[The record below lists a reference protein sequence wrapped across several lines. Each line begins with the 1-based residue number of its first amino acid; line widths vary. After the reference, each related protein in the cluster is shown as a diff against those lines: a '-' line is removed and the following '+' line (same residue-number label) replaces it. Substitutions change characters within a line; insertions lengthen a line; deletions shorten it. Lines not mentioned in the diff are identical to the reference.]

1 MRKILHLLRLAVL
14 MATPVVAGAQCVP
27 SVALSG
33 DSTGTAYNMPVNT
46 YFNYSLVEMI
56 FDADELGGP
65 MTIDT
70 IGFYFASQNVM
81 SRATNVQI
89 YIMYTDREEFASSTD
104 YQVVDATAVMV
115 YSGALNCSHGW
126 NNFALS
132 TPFNYDGDGNLMVV
146 VHDNL
151 TGYDGA
157 SYRFA
162 TSSTGD
168 AYKTLER
175 HGDILNP
182 DPTLMAYGGTVPGS
196 RFAYRPV
203 MRLAGC
209 EAAAPACH
217 RVKNLSVT
225 DATTNSITLGWT
237 DTLNTGASYSV
248 YMNVDGVDSLLASGF
263 SNTTYTATGLAA
275 STAYVFSVVAD
286 CGSGEASLPVMVS
299 GRTDCGAIDVLPQS
313 WSFED
318 AELQGSTN
326 MLRLPWCMTRY
337 ASGTGGYTYY
347 PFSSGTGWADPRT
360 GSRYLVFYPG
370 APATYP
376 DTQAVVLPPVDV
388 TVYPM
393 NGNRVT
399 FWARMARMSGTSYS
413 ALVNVG
419 TVASL
424 ADMSSFVLLDTVRV
438 AGDQYQQF
446 RVSLAESPATNAYV
460 VLAVLRSGDNGGY
473 SLLLDDLTL
482 EQQPLCADVT
492 HLTVD
497 SVSSSTVSLSW
508 DEVAGATFEV
518 YDMADTSVI
527 DTLVAVNHYTVTGL
541 SANTTYTFGVR
552 AVCPTGDGQVTIVSA
567 VTACSAVS
575 LPLTEDFENA
585 LTFACWTT
593 ANTHSSTGL
602 TTTSAYSGSQS
613 FRFYY
618 TTNPPQYLISPEL
631 EGGANGV
638 TVEFSYANYSN
649 SYPES
654 FAVGYSTG
662 GNAPEAFTWLPEVT
676 GVATGGNYVRY
687 SEIVA
692 VPGIRYV
699 AIKHTSNDQY
709 YLFVDSVVIGEA
721 LSCQPVTALTV
732 DSVTAS
738 SVFLSWNH
746 GGGSAVTYDIFMDTV
761 EVANGV
767 SDTHYEVSDLEGST
781 TYTFSVVAHCTETDV
796 SPAATVSAMTDCG
809 EGSCQLTFQVNDY
822 YADGWQGAYIGVVQ
836 SGIEMGTVTCQ
847 GSNESYTVRVCSGV
861 PVSLMWH
868 VGTADEETMFT
879 VLDGGGAVAYAC
891 TTEVANTFSPAA
903 PFATLASPCPA
914 CLVPIVTVDSV
925 SSDEVFVS
933 WTSGNA
939 IAYNIYINDT
949 ILEAQGVTDNHYAI
963 NALEPSTGYVI
974 GVQAICS
981 DGDTSGLGT
990 ALAFTECAGG
1000 PCEIVIATGQYGLLG
1015 ASIDVL
1021 QGGALVDNFYDASAG
1036 AVTHTVSVCGGAP
1049 ISFVYHQTPYAS
1061 FGYAGMISFTITN
1074 GGGEQVYECLSA
1086 TNLHEGETFLTL
1098 DDACPSCATPQV
1110 ELVSATETTAT
1121 IRWSATAASYA
1132 VYRDSVLVQA
1142 GVSDTFY
1149 TFTGL
1154 SASTG
1159 YVFGVVAVCST
1170 TDSSGRADVSVLTPC
1185 GTVTAL
1191 PYAENFDESL
1201 GCWTTVNNSADG
1213 LPWFWQSSGSDLA
1226 AHSGGGMALSVS
1238 YNYPDPVHADTWLVS
1253 PQIALPAAGSDSIVL
1268 SWWYRVDGNYPDDR
1282 YEVRLSTTGSDV
1294 AAFTTQL
1301 ADVQPTAVN
1310 DSWTHLMVNL
1320 TPYAG
1325 QSVHIAFHHY
1335 NSYDA
1340 DILAIDDV
1348 EIYEG
1353 IYTEPEPDTLVVVF
1367 EVDDATMGT
1376 TVPAPGTY
1384 LYGEG
1389 DTIFFGSY
1397 AVDGHRFA
1405 RWEITYIA
1413 DGQSETDTLD
1423 AEYANGY
1430 YIPAVYWMEMDT
1442 VVFRAYFEVG
1452 RPDSTT
1458 ATYAVNDASM
1468 GTTIPA
1474 PGTYTIYVG
1483 DSITAAAR
1491 ANAGYELAYWTLAT
1505 HRLGSVVSV
1514 DTFAAVNPVFF
1525 GILPQ
1530 GYADY
1535 DATITITAVF
1545 QASTATQHMVTLLSA
1560 DSTMGRVVP
1569 AGVSAVN
1576 EGSSFTATAYP
1587 EAGYHFVAW
1596 TNGSG
1601 QVSTANP
1608 YVFTVT
1614 ADVTLTATFEANDT
1628 VVAYYEF
1635 SVVSESTQQGAVSSN
1650 VPVGQ
1655 VAGGT
1660 VVTVTATPAEGYHF
1674 LYWVDINYQLVSSD
1688 NPYTFT
1694 VSGDVSL
1701 VAVFEA
1707 DPTQGIGD
1715 VDDAGANIYSA
1726 DGKIVVEGAEN
1737 REIHVY
1743 DVNGRVVCRVV
1754 AAAGSEAIAVSAT
1767 GVYLV
1772 KVGKAPARRVV
1783 VVR

>member
-1 MRKILHLLRLAVL
+1 MRKILHLLTFAAL

-27 SVALSG
+27 SVVLSG

-263 SNTTYTATGLAA
+263 SSTTYTATGLAA
-275 STAYVFSVVAD
+275 STAYAFIVVAD
-286 CGSGEASLPVMVS
+286 CGSGEASAPVMVS

-347 PFSSGTGWADPRT
+347 PFSSGAGNSNPRT
-360 GSRYLVFYPG
+360 GDRFLDFYPG
-370 APATYP
+370 ASGAYP

-388 TVYPM
+388 AVYPM
-393 NGNRVT
+393 NGNRIT

-473 SLLLDDLTL
+473 SLFLDDLTL
-482 EQQPLCADVT
+482 E
-492 HLTVD
+492 
-497 SVSSSTVSLSW
+497 
-508 DEVAGATFEV
+508 E
-518 YDMADTSVI
+518 
-527 DTLVAVNHYTVTGL
+527 
-541 SANTTYTFGVR
+541 
-552 AVCPTGDGQVTIVSA
+552 
-567 VTACSAVS
+567 
-575 LPLTEDFENA
+575 
-585 LTFACWTT
+585 
-593 ANTHSSTGL
+593 
-602 TTTSAYSGSQS
+602 
-613 FRFYY
+613 
-618 TTNPPQYLISPEL
+618 
-631 EGGANGV
+631 
-638 TVEFSYANYSN
+638 
-649 SYPES
+649 
-654 FAVGYSTG
+654 
-662 GNAPEAFTWLPEVT
+662 AP
-676 GVATGGNYVRY
+676 
-687 SEIVA
+687 
-692 VPGIRYV
+692 
-699 AIKHTSNDQY
+699 
-709 YLFVDSVVIGEA
+709 
-721 LSCQPVTALTV
+721 SCLPVTALTV

-767 SDTHYEVSDLEGST
+767 SNTHYEVSDLEGST
-781 TYTFSVVAHCTETDV
+781 TYTFSVVAHCTETDA

-809 EGSCQLTFQVNDY
+809 DGSCQLTFQVNDY

-868 VGTADEETMFT
+868 IGTADEEAMFT

-891 TTEVANTFSPAA
+891 TTEVANTFSPAV

-1036 AVTHTVSVCGGAP
+1036 AATHTVSVCGDAP

-1061 FGYAGMISFTITN
+1061 FGYAGMISFTIAN

-1110 ELVSATETTAT
+1110 ELVSATEASAT

-1159 YVFGVVAVCST
+1159 YVFGVVAVCSA

-1185 GTVTAL
+1185 GTVTAM
-1191 PYAENFDESL
+1191 PYAESFDESL

-1310 DSWTHLMVNL
+1310 DSWTQLMVNL

-1413 DGQSETDTLD
+1413 DDQSETDTLD

-1442 VVFRAYFEVG
+1442 VIFRAYFEVG

-1483 DSITAAAR
+1483 DSITAVAR

-1576 EGSSFTATAYP
+1576 EGGSFSATAYP

-1596 TNGSG
+1596 TNGTG

-1614 ADVTLTATFEANDT
+1614 GDITLTATFEANDT
-1628 VVAYYEF
+1628 VVTYYEV
-1635 SVVSESTQQGAVSSN
+1635 SVVSEREQWGSVSSS
-1650 VPVGQ
+1650 VPDGQ

-1674 LYWVDINYQLVSSD
+1674 LYWVDINYQLVSSA

-1694 VSGDVSL
+1694 VNGDVSL

-1707 DPTQGIGD
+1707 DEPQGIGD
-1715 VDDAGANIYSA
+1715 VEDTDVSIYST
-1726 DGKIVVEGAEN
+1726 DGKIVVEGAGN

-1743 DVNGRVVCRVV
+1743 DVNGRVVCSRA

>member
-1 MRKILHLLRLAVL
+1 MRKILHLLTLAAL

-27 SVALSG
+27 TVALSG
-33 DSTGTAYNMPVNT
+33 DSTGTAYSMPVNT

-104 YQVVDATAVMV
+104 YQVVDATAVLV

-182 DPTLMAYGGTVPGS
+182 DPTLMAYGGTVPGT
-196 RFAYRPV
+196 RYAYRPV

-275 STAYVFSVVAD
+275 STAYAFIVVAD

-393 NGNRVT
+393 NGNRIT

-419 TVASL
+419 TVTSL

-482 EQQPLCADVT
+482 E
-492 HLTVD
+492 
-497 SVSSSTVSLSW
+497 
-508 DEVAGATFEV
+508 E
-518 YDMADTSVI
+518 
-527 DTLVAVNHYTVTGL
+527 
-541 SANTTYTFGVR
+541 
-552 AVCPTGDGQVTIVSA
+552 
-567 VTACSAVS
+567 
-575 LPLTEDFENA
+575 
-585 LTFACWTT
+585 
-593 ANTHSSTGL
+593 
-602 TTTSAYSGSQS
+602 
-613 FRFYY
+613 
-618 TTNPPQYLISPEL
+618 
-631 EGGANGV
+631 
-638 TVEFSYANYSN
+638 
-649 SYPES
+649 
-654 FAVGYSTG
+654 
-662 GNAPEAFTWLPEVT
+662 AP
-676 GVATGGNYVRY
+676 
-687 SEIVA
+687 
-692 VPGIRYV
+692 
-699 AIKHTSNDQY
+699 
-709 YLFVDSVVIGEA
+709 
-721 LSCQPVTALTV
+721 SCLPVTALTV

-746 GGGSAVTYDIFMDTV
+746 SGGSAVTYDIFMDTV

-847 GSNESYTVRVCSGV
+847 GSNENYSVRVCSGV

-868 VGTADEETMFT
+868 VGTADEEAMFT

-939 IAYNIYINDT
+939 IAYNVYINDT

-1000 PCEIVIATGQYGLLG
+1000 PCNVTITTGQYGLLG

-1036 AVTHTVSVCGGAP
+1036 AATYTVSVCGGAP

-1110 ELVSATETTAT
+1110 ELVSATEATAT

-1159 YVFGVVAVCST
+1159 YVFGVVAVCSA

-1310 DSWTHLMVNL
+1310 DSWTQLMVNL
-1320 TPYAG
+1320 TPYTG

-1430 YIPAVYWMEMDT
+1430 YVPAVYWMEMDT
-1442 VVFRAYFEVG
+1442 VIFRAYFEVG

-1505 HRLGSVVSV
+1505 YRLGSVVSV

-1576 EGSSFTATAYP
+1576 EGSTFTATAYP

-1628 VVAYYEF
+1628 AVTYYEV
-1635 SVVSESTQQGAVSSN
+1635 SVVSESTQQGSVSSN

-1674 LYWVDINYQLVSSD
+1674 LYWVDTNYQLVSSA

-1701 VAVFEA
+1701 VAVFE
-1707 DPTQGIGD
+1707 DDEPQGIDD
-1715 VDDAGANIYSA
+1715 VEDTDVSIYST
-1726 DGKIVVEGAEN
+1726 DGTIVVKGAGN

-1743 DVNGRVVCRVV
+1743 DISGRVVRRVV
-1754 AAAGSEAIAVSAT
+1754 AAATEEIAVNAT